1 VAVRGDPASTAP
13 TEPDKKSDRR
23 KKKGDAEER
32 ADEGRRA
39 GGAGG
44 GGLIHQRRRWRRRMN
59 SMLWLRSLQEVFA
72 PLRIFYVKDSQFI
85 RSRGI
90 NTSSREPAARQGSG
104 FRGESSEPYYLI
116 RVMRPRRVSYPPLRR
131 GAQTSAPPPAARCRG
146 RGGGPPPGGGRR
158 LPEATFCMG
167 HGPMP
172 RVASAFAMSACQ
184 GSLRLLCC
192 GNLAESWPRAVR
204 GRAGCRDAGMP
215 DSRQPASV
223 NLLRVSLPRRPAPS
237 FPAPAGSR
245 CPVGCRTC
253 GQRACPSAPDAP
265 GRPA

>member
-1 VAVRGDPASTAP
+1 
-13 TEPDKKSDRR
+13 
-23 KKKGDAEER
+23 
-32 ADEGRRA
+32 
-39 GGAGG
+39 
-44 GGLIHQRRRWRRRMN
+44 MN

-116 RVMRPRRVSYPPLRR
+116 RVTRPRRVSYPPLRR
-131 GAQTSAPPPAARCRG
+131 GLSKSSTPTRRICVSAWRSPK
-146 RGGGPPPGGGRR
+146 GGRR

-215 DSRQPASV
+215 GCPAA
-223 NLLRVSLPRRPAPS
+223 VSLFRSTFCGSTCLGAQHPLFQHPQDLVVLSAVEL
-237 FPAPAGSR
+237 AGKELVR
-245 CPVGCRTC
+245 VLKALPVG
-253 GQRACPSAPDAP
+253 QREHL
-265 GRPA
+265 GV

>member
-1 VAVRGDPASTAP
+1 
-13 TEPDKKSDRR
+13 
-23 KKKGDAEER
+23 
-32 ADEGRRA
+32 
-39 GGAGG
+39 
-44 GGLIHQRRRWRRRMN
+44 MN

-131 GAQTSAPPPAARCRG
+131 GLSESSTPTRRICVSAWRSPK
-146 RGGGPPPGGGRR
+146 GGGDCQRR
-158 LPEATFCMG
+158 PSAWAMG
-167 HGPMP
+167 P
-172 RVASAFAMSACQ
+172 CQ